1 MSPLSAHSGGSAA
14 NHLLMDERC
23 CLGGVGLVLAL
34 RDAQRHGEAEQ
45 HESKDTDGKANEQH
59 GRYCIRK
66 NDCRKPK
73 AIEQGEVRGAK
84 TAGRCPTPTAGPI
97 TRRAVKCCRCRCF
110 ILRTSRSA

>member
-1 MSPLSAHSGGSAA
+1 
-14 NHLLMDERC
+14 MDERC

-66 NDCRKPK
+66 NDCRKPRKPLNK
-73 AIEQGEVRGAK
+73 ARCVRRPSIPPTWSALPRSPA
-84 TAGRCPTPTAGPI
+84 TAIRSICQS
-97 TRRAVKCCRCRCF
+97 
-110 ILRTSRSA
+110 ILRPKRRSARALPTDSTRQA